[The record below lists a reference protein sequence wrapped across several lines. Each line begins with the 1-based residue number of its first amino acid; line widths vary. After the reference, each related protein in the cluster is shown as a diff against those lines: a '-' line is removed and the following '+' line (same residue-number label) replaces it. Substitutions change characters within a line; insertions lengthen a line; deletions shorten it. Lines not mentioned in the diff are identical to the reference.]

1 MSICKIHFLNVGN
14 GDCIIIEHQT
24 GRISIIDICNGNGN
38 NGNGN
43 NIVSVESNFNYQKLP
58 TNPIEYIQKIR
69 GDKPIF
75 RFILTHP
82 DMDHMDGIKNLFKQF
97 KPEFFWDTNHCKDLS
112 NDDFKNYKKEDW
124 DFYKSIRKSDSN
136 PKTLKI
142 YKRYEADYYTE
153 DGFEIISP
161 SQDLVEQLKKSN
173 KPNWNEISYVIL
185 HKVSGKKVL
194 YCGDSENM
202 AWENILLDSDL
213 LEKIK
218 DIDILIAPHH
228 GRKTGG
234 DKLNEYLDKIK
245 PKLALFGNAESSNK
259 NYQAFYNRGIPI
271 LTNNEA
277 GNIVVSIQ
285 DKGGIYLEIDN
296 DWNTLLKTKNKD
308 FEEILNKSYIYLQ
321 KLRIM

>member
-24 GRISIIDICNGNGN
+24 GRISVIDICKGNSSN
-38 NGNGN
+38 S
-43 NIVSVESNFNYQKLP
+43 NIGLSSESNFNYQEYP
-58 TNPIEYIQKIR
+58 TASIEYIKTIL
-69 GDKPIF
+69 GNKPIF

-82 DMDHMDGIKNLFKQF
+82 DMDHMDGIEKLFT
-97 KPEFFWDTNHCKDLS
+97 ECEVINFWDTQHCKDLS
-112 NDDFKNYKKEDW
+112 NNNFEKYKKEDW
-124 DFYKSIRKSDSN
+124 KFYERIRELDSA

-142 YKRYEADYYTE
+142 YKGYEADYYTE

-161 SQDLVEQLKKSN
+161 NQDLVQELQNQKS
-173 KPNWNEISYVIL
+173 PNWNEISYVIL
-185 HKVSGKKVL
+185 HKVFGRKIL
-194 YCGDSENM
+194 YCGDSEDR
-202 AWENILLDSDL
+202 AWEYILSDNNL

-234 DKLNEYLDKIK
+234 DKLNEYLDEIE

-259 NYQAFYNRGIPI
+259 NYQAFYNRDIPI

-308 FEEILNKSYIYLQ
+308 FEETLNKSCIYLR
-321 KLRIM
+321 K